1 MPTAKGISVKAHTF
15 DANGNETET
24 DFARMMKIVVDGG
37 YRGRFL
43 EIEYE
48 GDGLG
53 EAEGARA
60 AKLLLERTLAAL

>member
-24 DFARMMKIVVDGG
+24 DFARMMRIVVDGG

-48 GDGLG
+48 GDELG

-60 AKLLLERTLAAL
+60 ARLLLERTLAAL

>member
-1 MPTAKGISVKAHTF
+1 MAKGISVKGHAF
-15 DANGNETET
+15 DADGNETET
-24 DFARMMKIVVDGG
+24 DFSRMMKIVVDGG

-53 EAEGARA
+53 ETEGTRA
-60 AKLLLERTLAAL
+60 TKLLLERTLAAL